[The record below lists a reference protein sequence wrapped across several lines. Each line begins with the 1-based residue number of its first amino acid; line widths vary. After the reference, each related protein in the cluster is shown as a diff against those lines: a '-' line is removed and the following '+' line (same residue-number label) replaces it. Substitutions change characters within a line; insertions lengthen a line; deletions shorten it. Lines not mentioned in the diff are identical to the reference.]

1 MAIMDAVLTAIAEP
15 HRREILRLIQIKELS
30 SGEIASH
37 FTVTRPAISQH
48 LRVLADAGLV
58 SLHKE
63 GTRRLYRARPEGM
76 AELREF
82 LEAFWTGRL
91 NVLKAEAE
99 AQEAQQDQEAQE
111 EETMRPPRQVT
122 PEAASQAGRET
133 IPAERTIAE
142 REVRIAARPDT
153 IFPFLVD
160 PAMMVRWMGV
170 DVSLD
175 PRPGGVYRVNINGR
189 DVVSGHFVEV
199 VPNSRVVF
207 TWGWEGENVLVPPG
221 ASTVEITLSEDGDGT
236 LLRLRHLNLP
246 AAERDSHLL
255 GWDHFLSRLVA
266 VSEGRDP
273 GSDAWATPAN

>member
-1 MAIMDAVLTAIAEP
+1 MDAVLTAIAEP
-15 HRREILRLIQIKELS
+15 HRREILRLIQTKELS

-58 SLHKE
+58 SMHKE

-76 AELREF
+76 AELRDF
-82 LEAFWTGRL
+82 LEEFWTGRL
-91 NVLKAEAE
+91 NVLKAAAQ
-99 AQEAQQDQEAQE
+99 AQEAQEK
-111 EETMRPPRQVT
+111 ETMRPPRRVT
-122 PEAASQAGRET
+122 PESASQAGRET
-133 IPAERTIAE
+133 MPAERNIAE
-142 REVRIAARPDT
+142 REIRIAARPD
-153 IFPFLVD
+153 IVFPFLVD
-160 PAMMVRWMGV
+160 PAKMVRWLGIE
-170 DVSLD
+170 VSLD

-189 DVVSGHFVEV
+189 DVVSGNFIEV

-207 TWGWEGENVLVPPG
+207 TWGWEGENVQVPPG

-246 AAERDSHLL
+246 TEERDNHLL

-273 GSDAWATPAN
+273 GPDAWATPAN